1 MFFGTM
7 SPNLKGSPAGA
18 LAGAVLVLLRP
29 LVRLLLRYGIPY
41 GAFADLAKR
50 VYVEVAGEEFTIPG
64 RKQTV
69 SRISVIT
76 GLTRKEVRR
85 VLAMDAP
92 DNAEEL
98 QRYNRAAR
106 VISGWVRDA
115 RFLDGAGRP
124 APLPLETPRPSFSDL
139 VREHSGD
146 VPARAILDELER
158 VGAIEQLR
166 DGRIRLRS
174 RAYVPQTGE
183 ADKLAIL
190 GTDVADLISC
200 IDHNLTCAP
209 EEAFFQRKVAYDN
222 LPREA
227 MGELRKVAAERAQQ
241 LLEDLDRW
249 MSARDRDTSPGAGG
263 TGRKRASVGVYY
275 YEEDVPEEDGPED
288 N

>member
-7 SPNLKGSPAGA
+7 SPNIKGSPTGA

-50 VYVEVAGEEFTIPG
+50 VYVDIAGEEFTIPG

-76 GLTRKEVRR
+76 GLSRKEVRR
-85 VLAMDAP
+85 ILAMEAP

-106 VISGWVRDA
+106 VISGWVRDR

-124 APLPLETPRPSFSDL
+124 AALPLEKPSPSFSDL

-146 VPARAILDELER
+146 VPARAVLDELER
-158 VGAIEQLR
+158 VGAVEQLR

-174 RAYVPQTGE
+174 RAYVPQAGE

-200 IDHNLTCAP
+200 IDHNLTCSP
-209 EEAFFQRKVAYDN
+209 DEAFFQRKVAYDN

-227 MGELRKVAAERAQQ
+227 MGELRRVAAERAQQ

-249 MSARDRDTSPGAGG
+249 MSARDRDTNPGTTGS
-263 TGRKRASVGVYY
+263 GRKRASVGVYY
-275 YEEDVPEEDGPED
+275 YEEDVPEGDDHEDR
-288 N
+288 

>member
-1 MFFGTM
+1 MT
-7 SPNLKGSPAGA
+7 SPNKTGSPAGA
-18 LAGAVLVLLRP
+18 LAGALLVLLRP

-50 VYVEVAGEEFTIPG
+50 VYVEVAEREFVIPG

-85 VLAMDAP
+85 LLAMEPP

-106 VISGWVRDA
+106 VISGWVRDP
-115 RFLDGAGRP
+115 RFRDRAGRP
-124 APLPLETPRPSFSDL
+124 AALPIEGPSPNFADL
-139 VREHSGD
+139 VREYSGD
-146 VPARAILDELER
+146 IPARAILDELVR
-158 VGAIEQLR
+158 VGAVESLK
-166 DGRIRLRS
+166 DGRVRLRA
-174 RAYVPQTGE
+174 RAYVPAAGE

-200 IDHNLTCAP
+200 IDHNLKCPP

-227 MGELRKVAAERAQQ
+227 TAELRRLAAERAQS
-241 LLEDLDRW
+241 LLEELDRW
-249 MSARDRDTSPGAGG
+249 MAARDRDTNPGVQG
-263 TGRKRASVGVYY
+263 TGRKRASLGIYY
-275 YEEDVPEEDGPED
+275 YEEDVPEEESEQAHE
-288 N
+288 